1 MSAVPVA
8 PTSLID
14 CTDATENELLV
25 VEGLSAANAV
35 KPVRDRRLQ
44 AVLPMQ
50 GKIPNATRVSE
61 ERLLAHPNVA
71 DLLQSLHP
79 KRLIE
84 TQITHCR
91 YKRIVI
97 LADPD
102 ADGVHASILLLLFIY
117 QYVPSLFEEGRIILL
132 RAPLYGFY
140 QAEECVAI
148 AYSEQHAERVHVA
161 LTKATDI
168 AVVKRRFKG
177 IASFDTSLRLALVAP
192 DNPARKILS
201 VDECRDLCQPLLQ

>member
-1 MSAVPVA
+1 MSAVPAA

-14 CTDATENELLV
+14 CTDTSENELFV

-35 KPVRDRRLQ
+35 KSVRNSRLQ

-50 GKIPNATRVSE
+50 GKIPNAARVSE
-61 ERLLAHPNVA
+61 ERLLAHPNVG
-71 DLLQSLHP
+71 DLLQTLHP
-79 KRLIE
+79 KRQIE
-84 TQITHCR
+84 TRITDCR

-97 LADPD
+97 LGDPD

-117 QYVPSLFEEGRIILL
+117 QYVPSLFVEGRIILL

-140 QAEECVAI
+140 QADKCVAV
-148 AYSEQHAERVHVA
+148 AYSEQHAESVNAA
-161 LTKATDI
+161 LAKQTDVI
-168 AVVKRRFKG
+168 VVKRRFKG
-177 IASFDTSLRLALVAP
+177 IASFDAGLRLALVAP

-201 VDECRDLCQPLLQ
+201 VDECRDLCRPLLQ